1 MPSPL
6 RLRLAWLRLLLLWV
20 LGCGLAL
27 QAGLLARATR
37 EHSQGAAGAQ
47 PAAPGFPF
55 LGATFVPD
63 GLAPQQFAGEM
74 ARLADAGFGWV
85 RVRLAWDAV
94 EPAPGQWQ
102 WATGDALVAAI
113 HGAGLEP
120 VLVLDGSPGWARA
133 AQDQPGAQA
142 ALAPPA
148 DVATFARF
156 AAAVAARYAPQVR
169 VYQIWDEPNI
179 SPHWGARHIE
189 AAGYARLLRAAAI
202 AIREADRDALILTAA
217 LAPTAD
223 RGHTA
228 QDEVYFVQRLYAAG
242 AAPFFD
248 ALALQPFGFG
258 NPPQD
263 PRQQLDV
270 LNFRRA
276 VLVRRAMVA
285 AGDGATPVW
294 LVRMGWNRAYNS
306 PWGAVSPQRQTQ
318 YALDALEF
326 AYRRW
331 PWVAAVGWAAQAPAL
346 APGDPLGGFSLTPD
360 LAAAF
365 ARWSQGTAQAA
376 RPAPPKEPMTP
387 LIAAWVALAAAGT
400 LTVWRGVAAARLLP
414 WRRLRNRYLALPL
427 PARLTIWAALLAV
440 YWWTAWPPLLALCW
454 VVAALLIAAQPL
466 AGLGLTLALLPFHA
480 QHKEFHWVDA
490 VWAVPPAY
498 AALLCSLPAL
508 WVSRARLQPTSCS
521 LLWPLRSWR
530 PLRLIALSWGASALL
545 SLGNVWHWP
554 AYARGV
560 WELVVVPL
568 LLFALLR
575 AWPPMR
581 GRRRLL
587 TGALAAG
594 AVAAALAGLAS
605 WLRGGGTPA
614 DGLLRLVGPTFSP
627 NHTALYL
634 VRSLFLSVGL
644 ALTAQGR
651 ARRVWLAA
659 TAILALA
666 LLLTG
671 SRGALLLGL
680 PAGLLTLAA
689 LRPALLRRLRHT
701 PRSWRWAGLLIAL
714 IAVGILGWLLA
725 PRLLNRASVGERWQ
739 VWALT
744 LALWRDHWL
753 VGVGPGGFYWR
764 WPAYLPLNSP
774 LDPNLRHPHM
784 VWLEMAAQG
793 GVLALAWLVAA
804 LILGARWLL
813 ARRMQLAW
821 VQVGLAAGLVAGLAH
836 GQVDAFQALPDLAAW
851 NWAALAL
858 LLAPAEYQPQRA
870 QRTQRAEKKGP
881 EKERP
886 ETEGVDSR

>member
-6 RLRLAWLRLLLLWV
+6 RLRLAWLRLILLWA

-27 QAGLLARATR
+27 HAGMLARAMR
-37 EHSQGAAGAQ
+37 EHDQGPAGPQ
-47 PAAPGFPF
+47 PAAPNLPF
-55 LGATFVPD
+55 LGVTFVPGD
-63 GLAPQQFAGEM
+63 LAPQQFAGEM
-74 ARLADAGFGWV
+74 ERLADAGFGWV

-102 WATGDALVAAI
+102 WSMGDALVAAI
-113 HGAGLEP
+113 RGAGLEP
-120 VLVLDGSPGWARA
+120 VLVLDGSPAWARA
-133 AQDQPGAQA
+133 AQDQTGVQA

-148 DVATFARF
+148 DVTTFARF
-156 AAAVAARYAPQVR
+156 AAAAAERYAPQAR

-189 AAGYARLLRAAAI
+189 AADYARLLRAASV
-202 AIREADRDALILTAA
+202 AIRGADRDALILAAA

-285 AGDGATPVW
+285 AGDGVTPIW
-294 LVRMGWNRAYNS
+294 LVRTGWNRAYYS
-306 PWGAVSPQRQTQ
+306 PWRTVSPQHQTQ

-326 AYRRW
+326 AYRQW
-331 PWVAAVGWAAQAPAL
+331 SWVTAQGWAAHAPGA
-346 APGDPLGGFSLTPD
+346 APGDPLDGFSLTPD

-365 ARWSQGTAQAA
+365 TQWSQSTAQDA
-376 RPAPPKEPMTP
+376 RPAPAREPIAP
-387 LIAAWVALAAAGT
+387 LTASWVALSAMAA
-400 LTVWRGVAAARLLP
+400 LTAWRGVAAARLLP
-414 WRRLRNRYLALPL
+414 WRRLRCRYLALPS
-427 PARLTIWAALLAV
+427 PARATIWAALLAV
-440 YWWTAWPPLLALCW
+440 YWWTTWPPLIALCW
-454 VVAALLIAAQPL
+454 VAAGLLIAAQPL
-466 AGLGLTLALLPFHA
+466 VGLGLTLALLPFHA
-480 QHKEFHWVDA
+480 QHKEFHWVGA

-508 WVSRARLQPTSCS
+508 WAS
-521 LLWPLRSWR
+521 LPPFRSWSYSPFWPLRALR
-530 PLRLIALSWGASALL
+530 PLRFIVLSWGAIALL
-545 SLGNVWHWP
+545 SMANVWHWP
-554 AYARGV
+554 AYTNGV
-560 WELVVVPL
+560 WELALVPL

-575 AWPPMR
+575 AWPLGR
-581 GRRRLL
+581 GRRHFLAGAL
-587 TGALAAG
+587 TAGALAA
-594 AVAAALAGLAS
+594 ALLGLAS
-605 WLRGGGTPA
+605 WLRGSGTPA

-634 VRSLFLSVGL
+634 VRSLFLGGGL
-644 ALTAQGR
+644 ALAAQGHVRR
-651 ARRVWLAA
+651 AWLAA

-680 PAGLLTLAA
+680 PAGLITLAA
-689 LRPALLRRLRHT
+689 LRPAQLHSLQRTSRA
-701 PRSWRWAGLLIAL
+701 WRVGGLLAS
-714 IAVGILGWLLA
+714 IAVIAVLGWMLA
-725 PRLLNRASVGERWQ
+725 PRLLNRASVSERWD
-739 VWALT
+739 VWVLT
-744 LALWRDHWL
+744 LTLWRDHWL
-753 VGVGPGGFYWR
+753 TGVGPGGFYWR
-764 WPAYLPLNSP
+764 WPAYLSLNSP

-793 GVLALAWLVAA
+793 GVLALVWLVVA
-804 LILGARWLL
+804 LFLGARRLL
-813 ARRMQLAW
+813 AHRTQLTW
-821 VQVGLAAGLVAGLAH
+821 LQVGLAAGLVAGLAH

-858 LLAPAEYQPQRA
+858 LLAPAENQP
-870 QRTQRAEKKGP
+870 QRTQRPGREEILPK
-881 EKERP
+881 
-886 ETEGVDSR
+886 